1 MKYKKDKENKEPS
14 KRKVGRPPFVP
25 TDEDRAVV
33 KLLVACG
40 MSQDRIGLRIKGNDG
55 KPICEAT
62 LKRHF
67 ARELLLAKVEVETIV
82 LTQFMAAINRGE
94 RWAICK
100 YMDQRMWR
108 PEDGGWRARPYEVA
122 VRGTLREA
130 SGGSDL
136 PPVQLI
142 VQFRSPD
149 PSKRPILPL
158 PHLRS

>member
-1 MKYKKDKENKEPS
+1 LIVSAGFSEAAIPAAIYTIDVQGKMACGILTFRTISHP
-14 KRKVGRPPFVP
+14 RPFVP

-40 MSQDRIGLRIKGNDG
+40 MSQDRVCLRVRGNEG
-55 KPICEAT
+55 KPISEAT

-100 YMDQRMWR
+100 YMDQRMW
-108 PEDGGWRARPYEVA
+108 A
-122 VRGTLREA
+122 
-130 SGGSDL
+130 
-136 PPVQLI
+136 
-142 VQFRSPD
+142 
-149 PSKRPILPL
+149 
-158 PHLRS
+158 

>member
-1 MKYKKDKENKEPS
+1 VPSMENKEPS

-40 MSQDRIGLRIKGNDG
+40 MTQDRVCLRIRGNDG

-67 ARELLLAKVEVETIV
+67 ARELLLAKVDVETIV
-82 LTQFMAAINRGE
+82 LTRFMAAIMRGE

-100 YMDQRMWR
+100 YMDQQMWR
-108 PEDGGWRARPYEVA
+108 PESGGWRSRPYEVA
-122 VRGTLREA
+122 VAGAQSVTARR
-130 SGGSDL
+130 SDL
-136 PPVQLI
+136 PPLQLI
-142 VQFRSPD
+142 VQFVKPD
-149 PSKRPILPL
+149 PSMRPILP
-158 PHLRS
+158 

>member
-1 MKYKKDKENKEPS
+1 MKNKKDKENKEPS

-33 KLLVACG
+33 KLLIACG
-40 MSQDRIGLRIKGNDG
+40 MAQDRVCLRIMGNDG

-67 ARELLLAKVEVETIV
+67 SRELLLAKVEVETIV
-82 LTQFMAAINRGE
+82 LTQFMAAIQRGE

-108 PEDGGWRARPYEVA
+108 PESGAWRARPYEVA
-122 VRGTLREA
+122 TGGAVPAAASRGE
-130 SGGSDL
+130 L
-136 PPVQLI
+136 PPLQLI
-142 VQFRSPD
+142 VQFVKPD
-149 PSKRPILPL
+149 PSMRPL
-158 PHLRS
+158 PP

>member
-1 MKYKKDKENKEPS
+1 MENKEPS

-40 MSQDRIGLRIKGNDG
+40 MSQDRVRLRIMGNDG

-67 ARELLLAKVEVETIV
+67 ARELLLAKVEVETTV
-82 LTQFMAAINRGE
+82 LTLFMAAIKRGE

-100 YMDQRMWR
+100 YMDQQMWR
-108 PEDGGWRARPYEVA
+108 PESGGWRARPYEVA
-122 VRGTLREA
+122 IGGALSEA
-130 SGGSDL
+130 SRGNNL
-136 PPVQLI
+136 PPLQMI
-142 VQFRSPD
+142 VQFV
-149 PSKRPILPL
+149 
-158 PHLRS
+158 